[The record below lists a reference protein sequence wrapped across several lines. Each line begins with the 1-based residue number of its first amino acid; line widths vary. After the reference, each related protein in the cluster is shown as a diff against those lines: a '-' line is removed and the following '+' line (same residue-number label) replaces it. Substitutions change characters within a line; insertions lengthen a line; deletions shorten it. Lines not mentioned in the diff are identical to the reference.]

1 MKGKILMNSEE
12 YLNTRANLCQLM
24 CQINQIA
31 NYVGKGRDD
40 LDHSIL
46 TNT

>member
-1 MKGKILMNSEE
+1 M
-12 YLNTRANLCQLM
+12 NTREKLCQII
-24 CQINQIA
+24 CQINQTA

-46 TNT
+46 A

>member
-1 MKGKILMNSEE
+1 
-12 YLNTRANLCQLM
+12 M

-46 TNT
+46 TNTEGKYM